1 MARVT
6 GVVSLYIRN
15 FSKMGGDINLIS
27 PISFIILVGR
37 RTCHGMSL
45 RDGVHFSVDWMGR
58 ALDERFL
65 TLGLFF
71 F

>member
-27 PISFIILVGR
+27 QISFINHISFLGM

-45 RDGVHFSVDWMGR
+45 QEGR
-58 ALDERFL
+58 GFKAVGREWGGF
-65 TLGLFF
+65 
-71 F
+71 